1 MFTDNLTFQSL
12 GTNTPFDKIN
22 TNEVNFTKLET
33 EYNEIISLKEQGLNY
48 REIAMKFGVSHTT
61 IQRKIKSYEKLKNTQ
76 HIIMDKN

>member
-22 TNEVNFTKLET
+22 TNEVNLTKLET

-48 REIAMKFGVSHTT
+48 REIGLKFGVSHST
-61 IQRKIKSYEKLKNTQ
+61 IISRMKRYEKIKNSETIVK
-76 HIIMDKN
+76 D